1 MSNSKKGT
9 TLTLPTALID
19 QCKQT
24 YQTENQ
30 SQAINTALSDYLL
43 LPYDEQKI
51 DDDAI
56 IELLSAEDE
65 RNCRK
70 VGIRIPAD
78 MLTIISELAG
88 ENNRSETVMRMLAN
102 ILVHPLN
109 PDAKPTSRLLY
120 ILGNKWNPAMQDA
133 IKQIH
138 TNRSCAWEHSVET
151 CFGGCGIFANFN
163 FAPNRI
169 IADSDWNK
177 ANLLRAIQISPRIL
191 IQKVRTLR
199 VNRETFADLKKK
211 MKAVTPTSSINMEA
225 AVGFLYLN
233 LTSVLDLCESFDKN
247 ATDKQYRERLGQIYP
262 LHLELQGVKIG
273 DKDLFVTLKKY
284 KKMSNTLF
292 IVDPPYLDTTGYENR
307 VVTEEPAYGMGF
319 SLKQHQDLARL
330 LRNIKQKNGNDFMY
344 FCRITVNRE
353 VDQTTKESRKSK
365 KELEQEDQRLKRKID
380 RLYPEDGLY
389 YLDVQTLSDGTI
401 ERIIT
406 TFPFEDKQQ
415 YGKEC
420 E

>member
-1 MSNSKKGT
+1 MANSKKGT

-78 MLTIISELAG
+78 MLTIISELAR

-151 CFGGCGIFANFN
+151 CFGGCGIFANFK

-169 IADSDWNK
+169 IADSDWRK
-177 ANLLRAIQISPRIL
+177 ANLLRAIQTSPRVL
-191 IQKVRTLR
+191 IQRARTFK
-199 VNRETFADLKKK
+199 VNRKTFADLKEK
-211 MKAVTPTSSINMEA
+211 MEAVTPASSINMEA
-225 AVGFLYLN
+225 AAIFLYLN
-233 LTSVLDLCESFDKN
+233 LTSELGLCKSFGKD
-247 ATDKQYRERLGQIYP
+247 ATDSKYRKRLGQIHP

-273 DKDLFVTLKKY
+273 DKDIFVTLKKY
-284 KKMSNTLF
+284 RKMSNTLF
-292 IVDPPYLDTTGYENR
+292 IVDPPYLDTTGYKDR
-307 VVTEEPAYGMGF
+307 VVTEEPAYGMEFG
-319 SLKQHQDLARL
+319 LKQHRDLARL

-353 VDQTTKESRKSK
+353 VDQTTKNPKKSK
-365 KELEQEDQRLKRKID
+365 KELEQEDKRLKRKID
-380 RLYPEDGLY
+380 RLYPGYDLY

-406 TFPFEDKQQ
+406 TFPFEGKQQ

>member
-1 MSNSKKGT
+1 MANSKKGT
-9 TLTLPTALID
+9 TLTLPTALTD

-43 LPYDEQKI
+43 LPYNEQKI
-51 DDDAI
+51 DDDAM

-70 VGIRIPAD
+70 VGIRIPDD
-78 MLTIISELAG
+78 MLTIISELEG
-88 ENNRSETVMRMLAN
+88 ENNRSETVMRMLAD

-120 ILGNKWNPAMQDA
+120 ILGNKWNSEMQDA

-138 TNRSCAWEHSVET
+138 TTHTCAWEHSVET
-151 CFGGCGIFANFN
+151 CFGGCGIFANFT
-163 FAPNRI
+163 FAPDRI
-169 IADSDWNK
+169 IADSDWRK
-177 ANLLRAIQISPRIL
+177 TNLLRAIQASPRIL
-191 IQKVRTLR
+191 IQKARTLK
-199 VNRETFADLKKK
+199 VNRETFADLKEK
-211 MKAVTPTSSINMEA
+211 MEAATPTSPINMEA
-225 AVGFLYLN
+225 AAGFLYLN
-233 LTSVLDLCESFDKN
+233 LTSILGRCESFDKN
-247 ATDKQYRERLGQIYP
+247 ATDKKYRERLSQIYP
-262 LHLELQGVKIG
+262 LHLESQGVKIG
-273 DKDLFVTLKKY
+273 DEDIFVTLKKY
-284 KKMSNTLF
+284 RKMSNTLF
-292 IVDPPYLDTTGYENR
+292 IVDPPYLDTPGYEDR

-344 FCRITVNRE
+344 FCRITVNRA
-353 VDQTTKESRKSK
+353 VDQTTKEPKKSK
-365 KELEQEDQRLKRKID
+365 KELEQEDKRLKRKID
-380 RLYPEDGLY
+380 RLYPGYDLY

-406 TFPFEDKQQ
+406 TFPFEGATP
-415 YGKEC
+415 YGREVH
-420 E
+420 